1 MRSGSQVFL
10 PAAGVTGPTVFVL
23 VFLVEGWL
31 RPGYNPF
38 DQYVSA
44 LSLGERGWVQI
55 TNFLFVGV
63 CLLLFA
69 AAISRVFPAGRASR
83 AGPLLLGILGAGYLL
98 SGPFV
103 MDPPGTPPDA
113 MSWHGLAHGILG
125 AIVFVL
131 MPIVPFV
138 YLRRFAGTPGWRWL
152 WLPTLVLGTITAV
165 ADIVFSVATKVPDL
179 MAVASPWAGLLQ
191 RLVIIPFMVW
201 VAVFASGLLRASPG
215 RP

>member
-1 MRSGSQVFL
+1 MTTRRIG
-10 PAAGVTGPTVFVL
+10 AWAGITGPSVFVL

-31 RPGYNPF
+31 RPGYVPIA
-38 DQYVSA
+38 QYVSE
-44 LSLGERGWVQI
+44 LSLGERGWLQI
-55 TNFLFVGV
+55 TNFLFVGL

-69 AAISRVFPAGRASR
+69 AAVAQVFPQGAASR
-83 AGPLLLGILGAGYLL
+83 AGPLLLRIVGVGYLL

-131 MPIVPFV
+131 MPVVIFV
-138 YLRRFAGTPGWRWL
+138 FLRRFAVTPGWRWL

-165 ADIVFSVATKVPDL
+165 ADIVFSVMTKVPDL
-179 MAVASPWAGLLQ
+179 IAVASPWAGLLQ

-201 VAVFASGLLRASPG
+201 VVIFASGLLR
-215 RP
+215 RDR